1 MFSLILLLA
10 CGEKST
16 DTGTAE
22 DTGITDTGDT
32 EETAETGEAA
42 ETGETTD
49 TGETTETGETELS
62 EASFLELTE
71 NGGCSD
77 YFVYI
82 RNEEDTISLSI
93 QGSGLAAQAHE
104 DGSVEVSYDFESNT
118 SSLPSLMLQRGSLL
132 NTNSCDDVFED
143 EPIVEESL
151 EAISGTM
158 VLRVEPE
165 GEATDW
171 GEFPAVM
178 DVTLTNVC
186 FSGTETLCL
195 GSMGFASFIG
205 WMPGK

>member
-10 CGEKST
+10 CGEKNT
-16 DTGTAE
+16 DTGSVE
-22 DTGITDTGDT
+22 DTGTTETG
-32 EETAETGEAA
+32 ETAETGETTETE
-42 ETGETTD
+42 ETG
-49 TGETTETGETELS
+49 ETGETELS

-71 NGGCSD
+71 NGGCGD

-93 QGSGLAAQAHE
+93 QGAGLAALAHE
-104 DGSVEVSYDFESNT
+104 EGSMVEVSYDFEST
-118 SSLPSLMLQRGSLL
+118 SSSLPSLMLQRGSLL

-143 EPIVEESL
+143 EPIVQESL

-171 GEFPAVM
+171 GEVPAVM

-186 FSGTETLCL
+186 FSGSETLCL

-205 WMPGK
+205 WLPGK